1 MRGLDKKENMEMA
14 KRIYVQTENAE
25 TWKRFLAEPEKHWK
39 HGYSA
44 MATAELWEKSGDTLP
59 SEVSKALATEPV
71 LKGSE
76 LLLAL
81 PEFQVPLPGGS
92 RPSQNDLLLITT
104 NELGLSVFAVE
115 AKAREGFD
123 KLISEWMQ
131 EASPGKEERLNY
143 LIKTTHQQD
152 KDAVFQLRYQLL
164 HRLASAIVMAKKFH
178 AKNAVMMVQSFVE
191 SDEENHYEDFVRLV
205 KSYAQDSVKEKP
217 ILIGQ
222 FDQINIFVVWINS
235 KIV

>member
-1 MRGLDKKENMEMA
+1 M
-14 KRIYVQTENAE
+14 
-25 TWKRFLAEPEKHWK
+25 
-39 HGYSA
+39 
-44 MATAELWEKSGDTLP
+44 
-59 SEVSKALATEPV
+59 
-71 LKGSE
+71 
-76 LLLAL
+76 
-81 PEFQVPLPGGS
+81 
-92 RPSQNDLLLITT
+92 
-104 NELGLSVFAVE
+104 
-115 AKAREGFD
+115 
-123 KLISEWMQ
+123 ISEWMQ

-191 SDEENHYEDFVRLV
+191 SDEKNHYEDFVRLV

-235 KIV
+235 KIL